1 MEGIFSKG
9 KAIGKVMS
17 LPISAISPNPNQPRR
32 YFNEK
37 KITELA
43 ESIRH
48 NGLIQPIVVRSVGS
62 GKYEL
67 IAGERRL
74 RACKSLGCKDIPAVL
89 KTADEKKSAVTA
101 LAENLM
107 RDDLSFFEEAEALK
121 SLCQK
126 FGLTQGEL
134 ATKIGKTQ
142 STVANKLRLLR
153 LPQIAKD
160 KIIEYNLSER
170 HARALLRIEDEK
182 KLLSAIEH
190 INDYELNVSQSERYI
205 EKVLDEE
212 YNVPKKESVFKTSL
226 FVVKD
231 FRLFINSMQKAV
243 TTMNDCGISAKENI
257 NEEEDV
263 ITYTVTIK
271 KDDIN
276 RKRAEKERKRRKAV

>member
-1 MEGIFSKG
+1 MDGIFTKG

-32 YFNEK
+32 YFNED
-37 KITELA
+37 KISELA
-43 ESIRH
+43 ESIRQ
-48 NGLIQPIVVRSVGS
+48 NGLIQPIVVRSVGG

-89 KTADEKKSAVTA
+89 KSVDEKKSAVSA
-101 LAENLM
+101 LAENMM
-107 RDDLSFFEEAEALK
+107 RDDLSFFEEALALK

-153 LPQIAKD
+153 LSQAAKD
-160 KIIEYNLSER
+160 KITEYNLSER

-182 KLLSAIEH
+182 KQLSAIEH

-205 EKVLDEE
+205 EKILDEE
-212 YNVPKKESVFKTSL
+212 YKQPKKPNSVFKNSI

-231 FRLFINSMQKAV
+231 FRLFMNSMQKAV
-243 TTMNDCGISAKENI
+243 TTMNDCGISATENI
-257 NEEEDV
+257 QEQDDF

-271 KDDIN
+271 KDDLN
-276 RKRAEKERKRRKAV
+276 KKRDQRERSRKAV